1 MTSLVDFLASSAGRL
16 ARIVA
21 GLALIVVGV
30 AVGGATLYVLSAVG
44 VVMIAAG
51 VFDFCLFAP
60 LAKLPLAGQAIRTRQ
75 R

>member
-1 MTSLVDFLASSAGRL
+1 MTALIDFMASSAGRL

-21 GLALIVVGV
+21 GLALILVGI
-30 AVGGATLYVLSAVG
+30 ALGGATQYVLSALG

-51 VFDFCLFAP
+51 AFDFCLFAP
-60 LAKLPLAGQAIRTRQ
+60 LAKLPLSGRAIRARQ

>member
-1 MTSLVDFLASSAGRL
+1 MTSFIDFMASNAGRL

-21 GLALIVVGV
+21 GLALIVVGI
-30 AVGGATLYVLSAVG
+30 ALGGALLYVLSAVG

-51 VFDFCLFAP
+51 AFDFCLFAP
-60 LAKLPLAGQAIRTRQ
+60 LAKLPLSGQAIRARQ